1 MSFDLPGLV
10 VYHRGLAS
18 TFSYPFPALER
29 TLSKN
34 ITIGN
39 AQGFWGDSPSAPA
52 RLVAQYPQLDYL
64 TLDYLAEVSLSIMA
78 LQRSRNPEAG
88 YARDFIGVVKS
99 LAPHWQAG
107 GKTRVVCNAG
117 GLAPEACA
125 MAVKAA
131 LAEAGLPQLR
141 VALVTGDDALARLK
155 ADATN
160 PDHRH
165 WETGQSLSDVAER
178 LDTANAYIGA
188 GPVAEALSLG
198 ADIVVTGR
206 VADPSLTLGICMH
219 EFGWAPDDWNRL
231 AAGTVAGHV
240 LECGA
245 QACGGISTNWLDLH
259 HAEDI
264 GFPIVEVSEDG
275 TFVVTKPSGTGG
287 VVNIETVSEQLIY
300 EIGDPNHYISPDCM
314 VDFTALRLEL
324 VGPDRVRV
332 SNAVGAPPT
341 PHYKVSATYRDG
353 YWAQAYLTIVGRD
366 AVKKAQRSG
375 AIILER
381 LHRTGCEFS
390 KTNIECLGAN
400 AAAGGILPQP
410 EGLLETVLRVSVAA
424 PTKDAVERFAQ
435 EIFPLV
441 TAGAQ
446 GSTGYA
452 GGRPSPTPV
461 FAYWPCLIEKKAL
474 SPTAKI
480 LT

>member
-1 MSFDLPGLV
+1 MELP
-10 VYHRGLAS
+10 
-18 TFSYPFPALER
+18 
-29 TLSKN
+29 LSRI

-88 YARDFIGVVKS
+88 FARDFIGVVKS
-99 LAPHWQAG
+99 LAPHWRAG

-117 GLAPEACA
+117 GLDPERC
-125 MAVKAA
+125 A
-131 LAEAGLPQLR
+131 LAVSTALSEAGLAHLR
-141 VALVTGDDALARLK
+141 VALVQGDDAMALLK
-155 ADATN
+155 GDSGN
-160 PDHRH
+160 PDFKH
-165 WETGQSLSDVAER
+165 WETGQSLAEVAER

-188 GPVAEALSLG
+188 EPVAQALSLG

-219 EFGWAPDDWNRL
+219 EFGWASDDWNRL

-245 QACGGISTNWLDLH
+245 QACGGISTNWLDLPDP
-259 HAEDI
+259 ANI
-264 GFPIVEVSEDG
+264 GFPIVEMSEDG
-275 TFVVTKPSGTGG
+275 TFVVTKPEGTGG

-300 EIGDPNHYISPDCM
+300 EIGDPRNYISPDCK
-314 VDFTALRLEL
+314 VDFTALQLEQ
-324 VGPDRVRV
+324 VAENRVRV
-332 SNAVGAPPT
+332 SSASGAPPT
-341 PHYKVSATYRDG
+341 PNYKVSATYRDG

-366 AVKKAQRSG
+366 ALKKAQRSG
-375 AIILER
+375 EIILQR
-381 LHRTGCEFS
+381 LNDSGCSFTKS
-390 KTNIECLGAN
+390 NVECLGAHA
-400 AAAGGILPQP
+400 AAAGVLPVP

-424 PTKDAVERFAQ
+424 PDKESVERFAQ

-461 FAYWPCLIEKKAL
+461 FAYWPCLIAKEKL
-474 SPTAKI
+474 SPTAR
-480 LT
+480 LLG

>member
-1 MSFDLPGLV
+1 MEQP
-10 VYHRGLAS
+10 
-18 TFSYPFPALER
+18 
-29 TLSKN
+29 LSRI

-52 RLVAQYPQLDYL
+52 RLVSQYPQLDYL

-99 LAPHWQAG
+99 LAPHWRAG

-117 GLAPEACA
+117 GLDPERCA
-125 MAVKAA
+125 LAVSAA
-131 LAEAGLPQLR
+131 LSEAGLSHLR
-141 VALVTGDDALARLK
+141 VALVLGDDALALLK
-155 ADATN
+155 GDSGN
-160 PDHRH
+160 PDFKH
-165 WETGQSLSDVAER
+165 WETGQSLAEVAER

-188 GPVAEALSLG
+188 EPVAQALSLG

-219 EFGWAPDDWNRL
+219 EFGWASNDWNRL

-245 QACGGISTNWLDLH
+245 QACGGISTNWLDLPDP
-259 HAEDI
+259 ANI
-264 GFPIVEVSEDG
+264 GFPIVEMSEDG
-275 TFVVTKPSGTGG
+275 AFVVTKPEGTGG
-287 VVNIETVSEQLIY
+287 AVNIETVSEQLIY
-300 EIGDPNHYISPDCM
+300 EIGDPRNYISPDCK
-314 VDFTALRLEL
+314 VDFTALKLEQAAEN
-324 VGPDRVRV
+324 RVRV
-332 SNAVGAPPT
+332 WNASGAPPT

-375 AIILER
+375 EIILQR
-381 LHRTGCEFS
+381 LKDSGCEFTKS
-390 KTNIECLGAN
+390 NVECLGAH
-400 AAAGGILPQP
+400 AAASGVLPVP

-424 PTKDAVERFAQ
+424 PEKESVERFAQ

-461 FAYWPCLIEKKAL
+461 FAYWPCLIAKEKL
-474 SPTAKI
+474 SPTAR
-480 LT
+480 LLG